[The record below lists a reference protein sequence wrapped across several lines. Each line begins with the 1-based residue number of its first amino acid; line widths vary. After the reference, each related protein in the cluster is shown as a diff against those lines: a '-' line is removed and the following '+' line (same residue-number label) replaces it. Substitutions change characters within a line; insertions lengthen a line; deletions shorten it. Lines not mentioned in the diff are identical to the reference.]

1 MSPHYWERAIILVD
15 MNAFF
20 ASIEQ
25 MDQPE
30 LQGRAIGIT
39 NGATG
44 TCIITCSYEARA
56 WGIKTGMRVKEALQ
70 KCPDFIQIPARP
82 ERYAQISTAIMES
95 LTTITPEIE
104 VFSVDEAFLDV
115 TQCQSLF
122 GPPEQIARLVK
133 RTVFEVSGVLCSVGV
148 SGDKS
153 TAKWAAKLNKP
164 DGLTVVPPWE
174 AAERLK
180 NAGVTE
186 LCGIAGGIGRYLAER
201 GVHTCGDMAQLPVSE
216 MSRRFGNLGRRLWLM
231 AQGLDPSPVETRIAP
246 PKSMGHGKVMPPN
259 TSSREVILTY
269 LEHMSFK
276 LGTRLRRHGMVAQS
290 FFIGLRA
297 NDSWIG
303 GTYHTPMPTN
313 DGAPL
318 MQLCRTMIEEEWSGE
333 GVSQVQV
340 TALDPRETGGQLELF
355 TESTEERDKA
365 NAVMDAINGRYGEF
379 TLAPARLLDR
389 SDMPNVIAPAW
400 KPYGHR
406 QTI

>member
-1 MSPHYWERAIILVD
+1 MNNQYWERAIILVD

-25 MDQPE
+25 MDHPE

-39 NGATG
+39 NGLTG

-56 WGIKTGMRVKEALQ
+56 WGIKTGMRVKEAKQ

-95 LTTITPEIE
+95 LTRITPEIE

-133 RTVFEVSGVLCSVGV
+133 RTVFEASGVLCSVGV

-153 TAKWAAKLNKP
+153 TAKWAAKHNKP
-164 DGLTVVPPWE
+164 DGLTVVAPWE

-201 GVHTCGDMAQLPVSE
+201 GVHTCGELAQLPVSE
-216 MSRRFGNLGRRLWLM
+216 MARRFGNLGRRLWLM

-246 PKSMGHGKVMPPN
+246 PKSMGHGKVMPPD
-259 TSSREVILTY
+259 TTSREVILTY
-269 LEHMSFK
+269 LAHMSFK
-276 LGTRLRRHGMVAQS
+276 LGTRLRRHHMVAQG

-297 NDSWIG
+297 DHSWIG

-318 MQLCRTMIEEEWSGE
+318 MQLCR
-333 GVSQVQV
+333 
-340 TALDPRETGGQLELF
+340 
-355 TESTEERDKA
+355 
-365 NAVMDAINGRYGEF
+365 
-379 TLAPARLLDR
+379 
-389 SDMPNVIAPAW
+389 
-400 KPYGHR
+400 
-406 QTI
+406 